1 MCGFAGFSVSHNSEN
16 NTAIIKKMNDKLQH
30 RGPDGEGF
38 FFNNLISLAHKRLSI
53 IDLNE
58 RSNQPFTDNQKK
70 HIIVFN
76 GEIYN
81 YLELK
86 NELLKKD
93 CIFSTESDTEVL
105 LKAYIYWGKNFLN
118 KIRGMFS
125 FVIYDIEK
133 NILFCA
139 RDHFGQKPFF
149 YYFDNKDFIFS
160 SELRSLLQ
168 HPLIPK
174 TICKKSIMSYLHYD
188 SFVGETTPI
197 DNCYKLLPSEYLI
210 FNISNKTIQKKKYW
224 DINIHS
230 EKKKNENSENIF
242 FQKLNNSVKIHLR
255 SDVPIALYLSGG
267 LDSSTLAHITKK
279 TLAHNNISAFNLRFK
294 ESSFNEDI
302 DARSTANKLNLKL
315 NTFEIQDLDYI
326 SSIKKSIDDLDE
338 PLGDLGYMAI
348 YLISNFVSKEGYKV
362 AISGDGGD
370 ELLMGYEPFQKYG
383 LFKLLN
389 SSTICSS
396 LVKKISSFLK
406 DDFNYMGLNHKIK
419 IFSKALTYK
428 NDHANT
434 RWISAYMPE
443 EIKDLFIEDQ
453 NNFKNLETDNIYNYI
468 NSVNQS
474 IKSDDDY
481 DKLLAQYQKHF
492 LTNLICSHTDKA
504 NMAHSIEAR
513 SPFLDHELF
522 DYVNSLPK
530 NFKRN
535 KNFSKLP
542 LRNYL
547 KKNLDNDVYKN
558 PKKGFTVP
566 MAKWIQS
573 EIKEMV
579 LDILSQKNISRLNF
593 INYDY
598 LKKVV
603 LEPHL
608 KNKQNNHKKIWNI
621 FVLVNWLNNNVY

>member
-1 MCGFAGFSVSHNSEN
+1 
-16 NTAIIKKMNDKLQH
+16 
-30 RGPDGEGF
+30 
-38 FFNNLISLAHKRLSI
+38 
-53 IDLNE
+53 
-58 RSNQPFTDNQKK
+58 
-70 HIIVFN
+70 
-76 GEIYN
+76 
-81 YLELK
+81 
-86 NELLKKD
+86 
-93 CIFSTESDTEVL
+93 
-105 LKAYIYWGKNFLN
+105 
-118 KIRGMFS
+118 
-125 FVIYDIEK
+125 
-133 NILFCA
+133 
-139 RDHFGQKPFF
+139 
-149 YYFDNKDFIFS
+149 
-160 SELRSLLQ
+160 
-168 HPLIPK
+168 
-174 TICKKSIMSYLHYD
+174 
-188 SFVGETTPI
+188 
-197 DNCYKLLPSEYLI
+197 
-210 FNISNKTIQKKKYW
+210 
-224 DINIHS
+224 
-230 EKKKNENSENIF
+230 
-242 FQKLNNSVKIHLR
+242 
-255 SDVPIALYLSGG
+255 
-267 LDSSTLAHITKK
+267 
-279 TLAHNNISAFNLRFK
+279 
-294 ESSFNEDI
+294 
-302 DARSTANKLNLKL
+302 
-315 NTFEIQDLDYI
+315 
-326 SSIKKSIDDLDE
+326 
-338 PLGDLGYMAI
+338 
-348 YLISNFVSKEGYKV
+348 
-362 AISGDGGD
+362 
-370 ELLMGYEPFQKYG
+370 
-383 LFKLLN
+383 
-389 SSTICSS
+389 
-396 LVKKISSFLK
+396 
-406 DDFNYMGLNHKIK
+406 MGLNHKIK
-419 IFSKALTYK
+419 IFSKALTHT

-443 EIKDLFIEDQ
+443 EIKNLFIEDQ
-453 NNFKNLETDNIYNYI
+453 NNLKNLESDNIYNYI

-608 KNKQNNHKKIWNI
+608 NNKQNNHKKIWNI